1 MDGSPPAGRQAIQP
15 TIIYAWYA
23 LVFYGMN
30 RARRNAPTLAAEGAA
45 GRIVGRGVRSVAIL
59 GPPAGLTCMRR
70 YAVEGPPAQR
80 PDERRWEAMR
90 TTVAHRK
97 DGLQSSEFVY
107 RSLKEQIISGTLAP
121 DSRLI
126 ELTIAAEFGVSRTP
140 VREALKRLA
149 VENLVHAD
157 PARGIIVHAP
167 DARKI
172 EDVFVVREALDGL
185 ASRLAAHRITP
196 SELARLQ
203 VVVESMEEAIHAGR
217 REHVVVANT
226 HFHDVIYA
234 AAGNEV
240 LERLGRDLREFV
252 RRFTTLPFASPDRV
266 DQVLSEHRAIV
277 RALERHDPDA
287 AEAAS
292 NAHLAAARENV
303 VRMQLREFAEK
314 TLG

>member
-1 MDGSPPAGRQAIQP
+1 MP
-15 TIIYAWYA
+15 T
-23 LVFYGMN
+23 N
-30 RARRNAPTLAAEGAA
+30 
-45 GRIVGRGVRSVAIL
+45 
-59 GPPAGLTCMRR
+59 
-70 YAVEGPPAQR
+70 
-80 PDERRWEAMR
+80 
-90 TTVAHRK
+90 VAHRK

-107 RSLKEQIISGTLAP
+107 RSLKERIISGSLAP

-167 DARKI
+167 DARRI

-203 VVVESMEEAIHAGR
+203 VVVESMEEAIKAGR

-266 DQVLSEHRAIV
+266 DQVLNEHRAIFD
-277 RALERHDPDA
+277 ALERHDPDA

-303 VRMQLREFAEK
+303 VRMQLKEFAEK